1 MKIAFSTISCPAYTA
16 EQMCRAAAEYGY
28 DAVELYALEG
38 DRLTVPVIEAR
49 LEELRRTFREA
60 GVTLCSLNSW
70 GQFSMADPAA
80 REAMERQVIRALELA
95 AELDCP
101 QVKTFGGALPKEVPA
116 ETVFAY
122 VAEHIGRIARRG
134 EALGVR
140 LLLETHDGFSPSG
153 HVRAILDG
161 VPSAAFAALWDVH
174 HPFRMGE
181 TPEQV
186 DATIGARVAHL
197 HVKDCVRA
205 GGSGAAGIVGGTSG
219 AAPGAE
225 AWDYVLLGQGELA
238 PHVRQAMALMARRG
252 FDGYVSVDWEKQW
265 HPEIAEPE
273 VSLPHFAR
281 VLREYAAVAPTV
293 PVVAT
298 GGGS

>member
-38 DRLTVPVIEAR
+38 DRLTVQVIEAR
-49 LEELRRTFREA
+49 LEELRRTFRAA

-80 REAMERQVIRALELA
+80 RAAMERQVIRALELA

-101 QVKTFGGALPKEVPA
+101 QVKTFGGALPKEVPP

-161 VPSAAFAALWDVH
+161 VSSPAFAALWDVH

-186 DATIGARVAHL
+186 DATIGARVAHM

-205 GGSGAAGIVGGTSG
+205 GGAGDTSG
-219 AAPGAE
+219 SAPGAE
-225 AWDYVLLGQGELA
+225 AWDYVLLGEGELA

-252 FDGYVSVDWEKQW
+252 FAGYVSVDWEKQW
-265 HPEIAEPE
+265 HPEIADPE
-273 VSLPHFAR
+273 VALPHFAR
-281 VLREYAAVAPTV
+281 VLREYAAAVTASVA
-293 PVVAT
+293 AA
-298 GGGS
+298 G